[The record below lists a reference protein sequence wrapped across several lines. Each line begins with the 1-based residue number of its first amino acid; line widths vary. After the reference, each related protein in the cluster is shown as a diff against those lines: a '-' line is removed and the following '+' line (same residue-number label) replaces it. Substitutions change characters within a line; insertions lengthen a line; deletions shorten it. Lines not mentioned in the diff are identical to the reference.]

1 MVVPG
6 GVVADSR
13 PLPWTEIVAAL
24 GEARFEE
31 VRDSLRRAGTDGSVR
46 DAFLLDGAAGRL
58 WRDLVPEDAPAETV
72 SGYGALLHVLF
83 LAWERGWPTG
93 SLERERLDALLAAP
107 RVTPRLT
114 PVAARYV
121 QLPERVV
128 WASPTTGAAHEP
140 MDGVFVM
147 TKESE
152 VAALAVLGF
161 RPERAGFTV
170 MESRMPL
177 PLTAP
182 PARPD
187 GSPPFASVLP
197 SGDRARL
204 YSVIDAVEL
213 AFLALLA
220 VEGEGG

>member
-1 MVVPG
+1 VT
-6 GVVADSR
+6 R
-13 PLPWTEIVAAL
+13 PLPWTELVAAL
-24 GEARFEE
+24 GEVRFEE
-31 VRDSLRRAGTDGSVR
+31 VRDSLRRAGTDPSVR

-58 WRDLVPEDAPAETV
+58 LRDLVPEDAPAETL

-107 RVTPRLT
+107 RSASRLT
-114 PVAARYV
+114 PVEVRYM

-128 WASPTTGAAHEP
+128 WAAPTTGASHEP

-147 TKESE
+147 AKQSE

-177 PLTAP
+177 PLAAP
-182 PARPD
+182 PPRPD

-197 SGDRARL
+197 AGERARL
-204 YSVIDAVEL
+204 YSVIDARE
-213 AFLALLA
+213 LALLA
-220 VEGEGG
+220 LLALEGEEG